1 MLAHHIVVQHKL
13 NKHCVQRLVSS
24 TRFSKLLFSVLST
37 PRLSFLSF
45 YVLLC
50 TYSSSSVLV
59 VLFCPNQS
67 FYVVTSPFPSLLVR
81 QISHKSGLDLILMHV
96 KLFRSSSHLQCTPLS
111 FLSLWQP
118 TNLLQLLIGRRNF
131 LHRGRKC
138 RKWCSVGLSC
148 KFQQSVQGNAY

>member
-1 MLAHHIVVQHKL
+1 MHPSQDCIIKALSTYFRGMHYMLEHHIVVQHKL
-13 NKHCVQRLVSS
+13 SEHCLRLVSS
-24 TRFSKLLFSVLST
+24 THFSKLLFSVLST

-111 FLSLWQP
+111 FLSL
-118 TNLLQLLIGRRNF
+118 
-131 LHRGRKC
+131 
-138 RKWCSVGLSC
+138 
-148 KFQQSVQGNAY
+148 